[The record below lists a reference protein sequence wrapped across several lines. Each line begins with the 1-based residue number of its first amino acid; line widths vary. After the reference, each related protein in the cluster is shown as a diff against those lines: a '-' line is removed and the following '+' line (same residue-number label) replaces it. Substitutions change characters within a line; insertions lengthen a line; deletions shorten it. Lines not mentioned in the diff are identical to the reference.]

1 MEKLLVTLQEIFSID
16 RKYVRSWINNREI
29 VFQMNSRSRA
39 IRYAK
44 EKHSLMTKKL
54 HERLLKLS
62 KKKKPV
68 QKDGCLLSVD
78 VKLWMIITLEQS

>member
-29 VFQMNSRSRA
+29 IFQMNSRSRA

-54 HERLLKLS
+54 HEKLLELS
-62 KKKKPV
+62 KKKNQCKKMV
-68 QKDGCLLSVD
+68 VYSL
-78 VKLWMIITLEQS
+78 